1 MPPPVKCPLCG
12 RQKARRRCPA
22 LGQDICPVC
31 CGTKRLTEIQCP
43 SDCAYLTSAR
53 EHPPAA
59 TLRQQQHDLE
69 VVAGVVRDLNQRQ
82 GQLLMLVFTF
92 LVRYEPPPLQ
102 PLVDDDVAA
111 AAAALAATFETAT
124 RGVIYEHRPASGSAA
139 RLIAELKPLLT
150 ESGKGAG
157 SAFDRDVAF
166 VLRRVE
172 QAVRDAR
179 AQQAEDRRAFLGLLE
194 RMMSRMPREA
204 AAPAAEASPR
214 LIVPAGNW

>member
-1 MPPPVKCPLCG
+1 MSPPVKCPLCG

-22 LGQDICPVC
+22 LGRDICAVC

-53 EHPPAA
+53 EHPAAA
-59 TLRQQQHDLE
+59 TRRRQQHDLE
-69 VVAGVVRDLNQRQ
+69 VVADVVRDLNQRQ

-102 PLVDDDVAA
+102 PLVDEDVAE

-139 RLIAELKPLLT
+139 RLIAELKPLLA
-150 ESGKGAG
+150 EGGKGAG
-157 SAFDRDVAF
+157 STFDRDVAF

-172 QAVRDAR
+172 QAARDAR
-179 AQQAEDRRAFLGLLE
+179 AQQQEDQRAFLGLLE
-194 RMMSRMPREA
+194 RLMSRMPRDA
-204 AAPAAEASPR
+204 AAPAEGPSR